1 MIGQMSDLKIFS
13 KDIPVNGKRVI
24 VRLDLNVP
32 INNSKIDDD
41 TRIKVV
47 EPFIN
52 KLIENKARII
62 LLSHLGRP
70 KGKVASELSLKPV
83 FNYLEKKLNG
93 KIYFYQE
100 KIDDKAIEASNKLK
114 PGEILLIEN
123 IRFFKEE
130 ESDEES
136 FAKNLSKLGDIF
148 INEAFSCSHRKQA
161 SVHKITKFID
171 SYGGPLLEK
180 EIQSINLII
189 KNKKKPVTCIIGGS
203 KVSTKINI
211 LSSLSKKADNLVI
224 VGAMAN
230 NFLKFKGINV
240 GRSLIEEGSE
250 NIVKNINTLAAK
262 NKCNIIVPVDWNTS
276 SSVNGDPIYKSL
288 KDMGSKDMILDI
300 GKSTIDLISKTI
312 DNSNTVF
319 WNGPAGYYENKNFST
334 GTLSIANKIAE
345 NTKSKSLISIV
356 GGGDTVAAIKNAGL
370 ENVFTH
376 LSTAGGAFLE
386 SLEGKEL
393 PGIKVL
399 KKN

>member
-1 MIGQMSDLKIFS
+1 MSDLKIFS
-13 KDIPVNGKRVI
+13 RDISVSGKRVI

-41 TRIKVV
+41 TRIKVI
-47 EPFIN
+47 EPFVN
-52 KLIENKARII
+52 KLIENKAKVI

-70 KGKVASELSLKPV
+70 KGKAVSELSLKPI

-100 KIDDKAIEASNKLK
+100 KIDSKAVDASNKLK
-114 PGEILLIEN
+114 PGEVLLFEN

-130 ESDEES
+130 EGDEET
-136 FAKNLSKLGDIF
+136 FAKNLSRLGDIY

-161 SVHKITKFID
+161 SIHKITRFID

-240 GRSLIEEGSE
+240 GKSLIEEGSE

-262 NKCNIIVPVDWNTS
+262 NKCNIIIPVDWNTS
-276 SSVNGDPIYKSL
+276 SSVNGDPVYKSL
-288 KDMGSKDMILDI
+288 KDMGSEDMILDI
-300 GKSTIDLISKTI
+300 GKSTMDLISKTI

>member
-1 MIGQMSDLKIFS
+1 MSDLKIFS
-13 KDIPVNGKRVI
+13 SDISVSGKRVI

-41 TRIKVV
+41 TRIKVI
-47 EPFIN
+47 EPFVN
-52 KLIENKARII
+52 KLIENKAKVI

-70 KGKVASELSLKPV
+70 KGKVVSELSLKPI

-100 KIDDKAIEASNKLK
+100 KIDSKAVDASNKLK
-114 PGEILLIEN
+114 PGEVLLFEN

-130 ESDEES
+130 EGDEET
-136 FAKNLSKLGDIF
+136 FAKNLSRLGDIY

-161 SVHKITKFID
+161 SIHKITRFID

-240 GRSLIEEGSE
+240 GKSLIEEGSE

-262 NKCNIIVPVDWNTS
+262 NKCNIIIPVDWNTS
-276 SSVNGDPIYKSL
+276 SSVNGDPVYKSL
-288 KDMGSKDMILDI
+288 KDMGSEDMILDI

-312 DNSNTVF
+312 DSSNTVF

>member
-1 MIGQMSDLKIFS
+1 MSDLKIFS
-13 KDIPVNGKRVI
+13 SDISVSGKRII

-41 TRIKVV
+41 TKIKVI
-47 EPFIN
+47 EPFVN
-52 KLIENKARII
+52 KLIENKAKVI

-70 KGKVASELSLKPV
+70 KGKTVSELSLKPI

-100 KIDDKAIEASNKLK
+100 KIDSKAVDASNKLK
-114 PGEILLIEN
+114 PGEVLLFEN

-130 ESDEES
+130 EDDEET
-136 FAKNLSKLGDIF
+136 FAKNLSRLGDIY
-148 INEAFSCSHRKQA
+148 INESFSCSHRKQA
-161 SVHKITKFID
+161 SIHKITRFID

-230 NFLKFKGINV
+230 NFLKFKGINI
-240 GRSLIEEGSE
+240 GKSLIEEGSE
-250 NIVKNINTLAAK
+250 NVVKNINTLAAK
-262 NKCNIIVPVDWNTS
+262 NKCNIIIPVDWNTS
-276 SSVNGDPIYKSL
+276 SSVNGDPVYKSL
-288 KDMGSKDMILDI
+288 KDMGSEDMILDI

-345 NTKSKSLISIV
+345 NTKSKSLTSIV
-356 GGGDTVAAIKNAGL
+356 GGGDTVAAIKNSGL

-386 SLEGKEL
+386 SLEDKEL

>member
-1 MIGQMSDLKIFS
+1 MSDLKIFS
-13 KDIPVNGKRVI
+13 SDISVSGKRVI

-41 TRIKVV
+41 TRIKVI
-47 EPFIN
+47 EPFVN
-52 KLIENKARII
+52 KLIENKAKVI

-70 KGKVASELSLKPV
+70 KGKVVSELSLKPI

-100 KIDDKAIEASNKLK
+100 KIDSKAVDASNKLK
-114 PGEILLIEN
+114 PGEVLLFEN

-130 ESDEES
+130 EGDEET
-136 FAKNLSKLGDIF
+136 FAKNLSRLGDIY

-161 SVHKITKFID
+161 SIHKITRFID

-240 GRSLIEEGSE
+240 GKSLIEEGSE

-262 NKCNIIVPVDWNTS
+262 NKCNIIIPVDWNTS
-276 SSVNGDPIYKSL
+276 SSVNGNPLYKSL
-288 KDMGSKDMILDI
+288 KDMGSEDMILDI

-312 DNSNTVF
+312 NNSNTVF

-356 GGGDTVAAIKNAGL
+356 GGGNTVAAIKNAGL

-386 SLEGKEL
+386 SLEGREL

>member
-1 MIGQMSDLKIFS
+1 MSDLKIFS

-32 INNSKIDDD
+32 INNLKIDDD
-41 TRIKVV
+41 TRIKII

-52 KLIENKARII
+52 KLIENKAKVI

-70 KGKVASELSLKPV
+70 KGKVISDLSLKPI

-100 KIDDKAIEASNKLK
+100 KIDDKAVNASNKLK
-114 PGEILLIEN
+114 PTEVLLIEN

-130 ESDEES
+130 ENDDEN
-136 FAKNLSKLGDIF
+136 FAKNLSKLGDIY

-180 EIQSINLII
+180 EVQSINLII

-203 KVSTKINI
+203 KVSTKINV
-211 LSSLSKKADNLVI
+211 LSSLLKNANNLVI

-230 NFLKFKGINV
+230 NFLKFKGVNV
-240 GRSLIEEGSE
+240 GASLIEKGAE
-250 NIVKNINTLAAK
+250 NIVKDINTLAEK
-262 NKCNIIVPVDWNTS
+262 NKCNIVIPVDCNTS
-276 SSVNGDPIYKSL
+276 FGVNGSPVHKSL
-288 KDMGSKDMILDI
+288 KDIDSEDMILDI
-300 GKSTIDLISKTI
+300 GKSTMDLINKTI
-312 DNSNTVF
+312 DSSNTVF

-334 GTLSIANKIAE
+334 GTLSIAKKITE

-356 GGGDTVAAIKNAGL
+356 GGGDTIAAIKNTGL
-370 ENVFTH
+370 KNIFTH

-386 SLEGKEL
+386 CLEGKEL

>member
-1 MIGQMSDLKIFS
+1 MSDLKIFS
-13 KDIPVNGKRVI
+13 KDIPVNGRRII

-32 INNSKIDDD
+32 IKNSKIDDD
-41 TRIKVV
+41 TRIRVV

-52 KLIENKARII
+52 RLIENKAKII

-70 KGKVASELSLKPV
+70 KGKVALEFSLNPI

-93 KIYFYQE
+93 KIYFYRE
-100 KIDDKAIEASNKLK
+100 KIDDKAVDASNKLK
-114 PGEILLIEN
+114 PGEVLLFEN

-130 ESDEES
+130 ENDDEI
-136 FAKNLSKLGDIF
+136 FAKNLSRLGDIY

-161 SVHKITKFID
+161 SMHKITKFID
-171 SYGGPLLEK
+171 SYGGPILEK

-189 KNKKKPVTCIIGGS
+189 KNKKKPITCIIGGS

-211 LSSLSKKADNLVI
+211 LSNLLEIADNLVI

-240 GRSLIEEGSE
+240 GASLTEKGSE
-250 NIVKNINTLAAK
+250 NTVKNINTLAKK
-262 NKCNIIVPVDWNTS
+262 NKCNIIIPVDFNTS
-276 SSVNGDPIYKSL
+276 SNINGDPVYKSL
-288 KDMGSKDMILDI
+288 EDIGSGDMILDI
-300 GKSTIDLISKTI
+300 GKNTIDLINKTI
-312 DNSNTVF
+312 DKSSTLF
-319 WNGPAGYYENKNFST
+319 WNGPAGYYENKNFLT
-334 GTLSIANKIAE
+334 GSLCIAKKIAE
-345 NTKSKSLISIV
+345 NTNSKSLISIV
-356 GGGDTVAAIKNAGL
+356 GGGDTIAAIKNTGL
-370 ENVFTH
+370 EKGFTH

>member
-1 MIGQMSDLKIFS
+1 MESSLKIFS

-32 INNSKIDDD
+32 ISNSKIDDD

-47 EPFIN
+47 ESFIN
-52 KLIENKARII
+52 QLTENKAKVI

-70 KGKVASELSLKPV
+70 KGKVISEMSLKPI
-83 FNYLEKKLNG
+83 FNYLEKKLKG
-93 KIYFYQE
+93 KIYFYQK
-100 KIDDKAIEASNKLK
+100 KINAEAIKVSNSLK
-114 PGEILLIEN
+114 PGEVLLVEN

-130 ESDEES
+130 ENDDEN
-136 FAKNLSKLGDIF
+136 FAKNLSKLGDIY

-161 SVHKITKFID
+161 SMHKITKFID
-171 SYGGPLLEK
+171 SYGGPILEK
-180 EIQSINLII
+180 EIQSINLIT

-211 LSSLSKKADNLVI
+211 LSSLLENSDNLVI

-230 NFLKFKGINV
+230 NFLKFKGVNV
-240 GRSLIEEGSE
+240 GASLIESGSE
-250 NIVKNINTLAAK
+250 DIIKNLNVLAKKNNCNIVIPID
-262 NKCNIIVPVDWNTS
+262 CNTS
-276 SSVNGDPIYKSL
+276 SNLNGESVYKSL
-288 KDMGSKDMILDI
+288 ADIGSKDMILDI
-300 GKSTIDLISKTI
+300 GKKTLNLIDQII

-334 GTLSIANKIAE
+334 GSLLIAKKIAE

-356 GGGDTVAAIKNAGL
+356 GGGDTVAAIKKTELGK
-370 ENVFTH
+370 VFTH

>member
-1 MIGQMSDLKIFS
+1 M
-13 KDIPVNGKRVI
+13 
-24 VRLDLNVP
+24 
-32 INNSKIDDD
+32 
-41 TRIKVV
+41 
-47 EPFIN
+47 
-52 KLIENKARII
+52 
-62 LLSHLGRP
+62 
-70 KGKVASELSLKPV
+70 
-83 FNYLEKKLNG
+83 
-93 KIYFYQE
+93 
-100 KIDDKAIEASNKLK
+100 
-114 PGEILLIEN
+114 
-123 IRFFKEE
+123 
-130 ESDEES
+130 
-136 FAKNLSKLGDIF
+136 
-148 INEAFSCSHRKQA
+148 
-161 SVHKITKFID
+161 
-171 SYGGPLLEK
+171 
-180 EIQSINLII
+180 
-189 KNKKKPVTCIIGGS
+189 
-203 KVSTKINI
+203 STKINI

-240 GRSLIEEGSE
+240 GKSLIEEGSE

-262 NKCNIIVPVDWNTS
+262 NKCNIIIPVDWNTS
-276 SSVNGDPIYKSL
+276 SSVNGDPVYKSL
-288 KDMGSKDMILDI
+288 KDMGSEDMILDI

-356 GGGDTVAAIKNAGL
+356 GGGDTVAAIKNTGL

>member
-1 MIGQMSDLKIFS
+1 MSGLKIFS
-13 KDIPVNGKRVI
+13 NNIPVNDKRVI

-32 INNSKIDDD
+32 INNSKIEDD
-41 TRIKVV
+41 TRIKII

-52 KLIENKARII
+52 KLIINKAKVV

-70 KGKVASELSLKPV
+70 KGKVVSMLSLKPI
-83 FNYLEKKLNG
+83 FNHLQRKLNT

-100 KIDDKAIEASNKLK
+100 SIDSKAIDASNKLK
-114 PGEILLIEN
+114 AGEVLLFEN

-130 ESDEES
+130 ESDEET
-136 FAKNLSKLGDIF
+136 FAKNLSKLGDVY

-161 SVHKITKFID
+161 SIHKITKFID

-180 EIQSINLII
+180 EVQSIDLVT
-189 KNKKKPVTCIIGGS
+189 KNKKEPVTCIIGGS

-211 LSSLSKKADNLVI
+211 LSSLAEKADNLI
-224 VGAMAN
+224 MVGAMAN
-230 NFLKFKGINV
+230 NFLKFKGINI
-240 GRSLIEEGSE
+240 GASLVEKGTE
-250 NIVKNINTLAAK
+250 NTVKNINTLAEK
-262 NKCNIIVPVDWNTS
+262 NKCNIVIPVDCVTS
-276 SSVNGDPIYKSL
+276 SNINGDPVYKSL
-288 KDMGSKDMILDI
+288 KDLASKDMILDI
-300 GKSTIDLISKTI
+300 GKKTIDLINKTI
-312 DNSNTVF
+312 DNSSTVF

-334 GTLSIANKIAE
+334 GSLSIAKKIAE

-356 GGGDTVAAIKNAGL
+356 GGGDTLAAIKNTGL
-370 ENVFTH
+370 EKAFTH